1 MIGPSHMFPAMAPT
15 HLDLVETGPVRH
27 GFGSLKL
34 ALLALLVAFGHLA
47 AQPSPRAVRVEVR
60 DRSGRMLPDARIE
73 FLPQADSALTDSLGI
88 ARATIDAE
96 STMTISVRKLGFE
109 PRAARF
115 PIGAAPAFIVRVTL
129 GEIGARLPE
138 VTVTAEY
145 PGEPWRRGFEERR
158 KRTSGSFRDREYF
171 AGRVPIT
178 MDDWFSG
185 LPGVQMT
192 GRGLRVTRCPRL
204 GVWIDGMH
212 VTAPGLSSSLALQQV
227 TATDIA
233 ALELFRMAQQQ
244 SQFSDPNLEDCSLLV
259 WTRSR

>member
-1 MIGPSHMFPAMAPT
+1 MFLVMAHP
-15 HLDLVETGPVRH
+15 HSGHRRLPHH
-27 GFGSLKL
+27 GIA
-34 ALLALLVAFGHLA
+34 ALLCLLIGAA
-47 AQPSPRAVRVEVR
+47 RIDAQPSPRVVRVEVR
-60 DRSGRMLPDARIE
+60 DRAGRMLSGARVE
-73 FLPQADSALTDSLGI
+73 FLPSVDSAMTDSAGI
-88 ARATIDAE
+88 ALATIDAE
-96 STMTISVRKLGFE
+96 STLTISVRKIGFE

-115 PIGAAPAFIVRVTL
+115 PIGSAPAFVVRVTL
-129 GEIGARLPE
+129 GELGMRLPE
-138 VTVTAEY
+138 VSVTAEY

-158 KRTSGSFRDREYF
+158 KRSSGSFRDRTYF
-171 AGRVPIT
+171 AGRTPIT
-178 MDDWFSG
+178 LDDWFGG

-192 GRGLRVTRCPRL
+192 SRGLRVMRCPRL

-212 VTAPGLSSSLALQQV
+212 VTGPGLSSGLALMQL

>member
-1 MIGPSHMFPAMAPT
+1 MFPDMAT
-15 HLDLVETGPVRH
+15 VHHDQ
-27 GFGSLKL
+27 FGIGQVWRAFAGIAAAAL
-34 ALLALLVAFGHLA
+34 ALCVAAPQCA
-47 AQPSPRAVRVEVR
+47 AQRSPRSVRVEVR
-60 DRSGRMLPDARIE
+60 DRSGHMLSDARIE
-73 FLPQADSALTDSLGI
+73 FLPSADSALTDSAGV
-88 ARATIDAE
+88 ANAVVEAD
-96 STMTISVRKLGFE
+96 STLTISVRKIGFE

-115 PIGAAPAFIVRVTL
+115 PIGTAPAFVVRVTL
-129 GEIGARLPE
+129 GQLGVRLPE

-158 KRTSGSFRDREYF
+158 KRTSGSFRDRSYF
-171 AGRVPIT
+171 AGRSAVT
-178 MDDWFSG
+178 MEDWFSG

-212 VTAPGLSSSLALQQV
+212 VTAPGLSSNLAMQQL

-259 WTRSR
+259 WTRSQ

>member
-1 MIGPSHMFPAMAPT
+1 MASSLPN
-15 HLDLVETGPVRH
+15 LRDVGPVRRACH
-27 GFGSLKL
+27 WGA
-34 ALLALLVAFGHLA
+34 ALLLCLVSSAGVIA

-60 DRSGRMLPDARIE
+60 DRSGRMLSDARVE
-73 FLPQADSALTDSLGI
+73 FLPRADSAITDSSGI
-88 ARATIDAE
+88 ALATIEAE
-96 STMTISVRKLGFE
+96 STLTISVRKIGFE

-115 PIGAAPAFIVRVTL
+115 PIGAAPAFVVRVTL
-129 GEIGARLPE
+129 GELGVRLPE
-138 VTVTAEY
+138 VSVTAEY

-158 KRTSGSFRDREYF
+158 KRSSGSFRDRSYF
-171 AGRVPIT
+171 AGRVPLT
-178 MDDWFSG
+178 LDDWFNSM
-185 LPGVQMT
+185 PGVVMT
-192 GRGLRVTRCPRL
+192 SRGLRIMRCPRL

-212 VTAPGLSSSLALQQV
+212 VTGPGLPASLALQQL

>member
-1 MIGPSHMFPAMAPT
+1 MFPAMAHT
-15 HLDLVETGPVRH
+15 RLDQVETGPVCH
-27 GFGSLKL
+27 GFGRPKL
-34 ALLALLVAFGHLA
+34 ALLVLLVAVGQLS
-47 AQPSPRAVRVEVR
+47 AQPSPRVVRVEVR
-60 DRSGRMLPDARIE
+60 DRAGRMLPDARIE
-73 FLPQADSALTDSLGI
+73 FLPKADSALTDSLGI
-88 ARATIDAE
+88 ARTTVDAE

-115 PIGAAPAFIVRVTL
+115 PIGAAPAFVVRVTL

-158 KRTSGSFRDREYF
+158 RRTSGSFRDRDYF
-171 AGRVPIT
+171 AGRVPIS
-178 MDDWFSG
+178 MDDWFG
-185 LPGVQMT
+185 GMPGVQMT
-192 GRGLRVTRCPRL
+192 ARGLRVTRCPRL

-212 VTAPGLSSSLALQQV
+212 VTAPGLSSTLALQQV
-227 TATDIA
+227 TPTDIA

>member
-1 MIGPSHMFPAMAPT
+1 MFAYMATALHDQFGIGHVWRAFAGIASVALGSVMAGLPC
-15 HLDLVETGPVRH
+15 V
-27 GFGSLKL
+27 
-34 ALLALLVAFGHLA
+34 
-47 AQPSPRAVRVEVR
+47 AQPSARSVRVEVR
-60 DRSGRMLPDARIE
+60 DRSGHMLPDARIE
-73 FLPQADSALTDSLGI
+73 FLPRADSALTDSLGI
-88 ARATIDAE
+88 ANAVVEAD
-96 STMTISVRKLGFE
+96 STLTISIRKIGFE

-129 GEIGARLPE
+129 GQIGVRLPE

-158 KRTSGSFRDREYF
+158 KRTSGSFRDRNYF
-171 AGRVPIT
+171 AGRSTVT
-178 MDDWFSG
+178 MEDWFSG

-212 VTAPGLSSSLALQQV
+212 VTAPGLSSTLAIQQL

-259 WTRSR
+259 WTRSQ

>member
-1 MIGPSHMFPAMAPT
+1 MFPAMAPT
-15 HLDLVETGPVRH
+15 HHDQRGIGPVRRTWSC
-27 GFGSLKL
+27 GIAAVALI
-34 ALLALLVAFGHLA
+34 LLAGGMAPVN
-47 AQPSPRAVRVEVR
+47 AQPSPRTVRVEVR
-60 DRSGRMLPDARIE
+60 DRSGRMLPEARIE
-73 FLPQADSALTDSLGI
+73 FLPKADTALTDSAGV
-88 ARATIDAE
+88 ARAVVDAE

-115 PIGAAPAFIVRVTL
+115 PIGAAPAFVVRVTL
-129 GEIGARLPE
+129 GTLGVRLPE
-138 VTVTAEY
+138 VSVTAEY

-158 KRTSGSFRDREYF
+158 RRSSGSFRDRAFF
-171 AGRVPIT
+171 ANRAPLT
-178 MDDWFSG
+178 MEDWFNG
-185 LPGVQMT
+185 MPGVQMT

-212 VTAPGLSSSLALQQV
+212 VTAPGLSSSLALQQL